1 MTLELTLADLECFKI
16 TPNQKW
22 HAIVKHDYIRN
33 TVKDKDVVFQR
44 IMEHIEVY
52 IKTNPL
58 VAWLHRG
65 GFGLTETL
73 DLLAPYSPEL
83 INLLLQLSAP
93 HNLDRFEH
101 VINPA
106 FKLHIQ
112 APETTIANVLI
123 GLADTKPLLFFFNW
137 YCSKPVRW
145 INGDWLQTLQDT
157 VNKCGLNSSQLL
169 SVLYGDAWQA
179 QVHLLWPEAALLSP
193 GDRLA
198 QCWRKVLTSVNW
210 AVHRRLEALLEDV
223 ELTPK
228 WFRLKTFLHNR
239 KTQLLA
245 DDEKVELGSKFSNAP
260 ELPSSPR
267 PSEDSTRGNFH
278 NAPRSKKEILAA
290 VSAEIKSRGG
300 RVLCGDTDSLVFSGD
315 LKDDEIIDIVK
326 RVAGDQYIPPYLHRQ
341 TITRTTP
348 PPLDWIQEQAEAHL
362 NGAREAGAI
371 ELRDLLLDALSNR
384 KIPDV
389 TSIPAVWAVTQLLN
403 HLDVTS
409 PTALHQ
415 LANLVHNLGVPSRP
429 IEPFGLQEHL

>member
-73 DLLAPYSPEL
+73 DLLAPYSPDL

-145 INGDWLQTLQDT
+145 TNGDWLQTLQDT

-169 SVLYGDAWQA
+169 SVLYGDSWQE
-179 QVHLLWPEAALLSP
+179 QIHLLWPEAALLSP

-260 ELPSSPR
+260 ELPPSPR
-267 PSEDSTRGNFH
+267 PSEDSTRGDFH
-278 NAPRSKKEILAA
+278 NAPLSKK
-290 VSAEIKSRGG
+290 
-300 RVLCGDTDSLVFSGD
+300 
-315 LKDDEIIDIVK
+315 
-326 RVAGDQYIPPYLHRQ
+326 
-341 TITRTTP
+341 
-348 PPLDWIQEQAEAHL
+348 
-362 NGAREAGAI
+362 
-371 ELRDLLLDALSNR
+371 
-384 KIPDV
+384 
-389 TSIPAVWAVTQLLN
+389 
-403 HLDVTS
+403 
-409 PTALHQ
+409 
-415 LANLVHNLGVPSRP
+415 
-429 IEPFGLQEHL
+429 